1 MRYEIRGTVM
11 QVLDVHLQA
20 GESVYTE
27 SGGMA
32 WMRGPVNMSTNAKGG
47 LLKSLGRM
55 VSGESLFMTTYTAQG
70 DCMVTFTPE
79 SVGKVVA
86 MPLGAGQSLIC
97 AKDSFMCAEEGVS
110 LEIHFRG
117 KLGAGMF
124 GGMGFVLQQI
134 SGPGTA
140 FLEIAGEVS
149 EYELAAGETIKIDP
163 GHIAFFE
170 PSVQHNVE
178 MLKGLANMFGGGEGL
193 FLATLTGPGKIW
205 LRSMPLPNLAAKI
218 SQYLP
223 KTNS

>member
-1 MRYEIRGTVM
+1 MNYEIRGTVL

-20 GESVYTE
+20 GEAVFTE

-32 WMRGPVNMSTNAKGG
+32 WMRGPVDMSTNAKGG
-47 LLKSLGRM
+47 LLKSLGRVM
-55 VSGESLFMTTYTAQG
+55 GGESLFMTTFTAQG
-70 DCMVTFTPE
+70 ESSVTFTPE
-79 SVGKVVA
+79 SIGKVVA
-86 MPLGAGQSLIC
+86 MPLAAGQSIIC
-97 AKDSFMCAEEGVS
+97 AKDSFMCAEEGVN

-117 KLGAGMF
+117 KVGAGMF

-149 EYELAAGETIKIDP
+149 EYDLTAGETMKIDP

-170 PSVQHNVE
+170 PSVAHDVQ
-178 MLKGLANMFGGGEGL
+178 MIKGLANILGGGEGL
-193 FLATLTGPGKIW
+193 FLATLTGPGKVW

-218 SQYLP
+218 SQYIP
-223 KTNS
+223 SKG